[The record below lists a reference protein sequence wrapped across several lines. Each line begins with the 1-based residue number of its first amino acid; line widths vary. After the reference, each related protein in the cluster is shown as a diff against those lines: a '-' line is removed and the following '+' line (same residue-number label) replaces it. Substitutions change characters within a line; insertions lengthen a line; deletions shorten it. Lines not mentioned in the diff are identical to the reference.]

1 MPWAKLLEIVRQ
13 NFFSFHIEMEK
24 QKKHKQTNLPS
35 IIPLFSLLTKSSS
48 ESSTENDNW
57 EILTLSCIMLKNG
70 QTDF

>member
-1 MPWAKLLEIVRQ
+1 MPWAKLLEILRQ
-13 NFFSFHIEMEK
+13 NFFSFHVEIEK

-35 IIPLFSLLTKSSS
+35 ITSLFSLLTKASS
-48 ESSTENDNW
+48 ESSTENDNS

>member
-1 MPWAKLLEIVRQ
+1 
-13 NFFSFHIEMEK
+13 MEK

-35 IIPLFSLLTKSSS
+35 ITSLFSLLTKASS
-48 ESSTENDNW
+48 ESSTENDNS

>member
-1 MPWAKLLEIVRQ
+1 
-13 NFFSFHIEMEK
+13 MEK
-24 QKKHKQTNLPS
+24 QKKHEQTNLPS